1 MFPVF
6 DLHCHSTASDG
17 ALSPAELLMRA
28 REQGVTVLALT
39 DHDTTFGLEAAAASA
54 EQLGVYLLNGIEVS
68 ALYANQCLHVI
79 GLDID
84 PKHPALTAGLARQ
97 SELRR
102 QRAVKMA
109 EKLAKKGIADV
120 YPAVRELAGDGEITR
135 SHFADYLVQVG
146 KAKDQQ
152 DAFDKYLSKGKPGYV
167 PTQWA
172 ELAEVVSWINAA
184 GGFAVLAH
192 PLRYNLSHKWI
203 DRVLAAFKQVG
214 GVGVEVVTGR
224 SSPDDIRLSAQLA
237 LKHGLYASMG
247 SDFHNPDNPWVEL
260 GRLAPLP
267 VGLQPIWQL
276 FGSGVQS
283 LLLQT

>member
-1 MFPVF
+1 MSPVF

-28 REQGVTVLALT
+28 KDKGVSVLALT

-54 EQLGVYLLNGIEVS
+54 EQLGICLLNGIEVS

-84 PKHPALTAGLARQ
+84 PKHPVLAAGLARQ
-97 SELRR
+97 SELRG
-102 QRAVKMA
+102 QRARKMA
-109 EKLAKKGIADV
+109 EKLAKKGIADA
-120 YPAVRELAGDGEITR
+120 YPAVRALASTGEITR
-135 SHFADYLVQVG
+135 SHFANFLVQAG

-172 ELAEVVSWINAA
+172 ELDEVVAWINAA
-184 GGFAVLAH
+184 GGVAVLAH

-237 LKHGLYASMG
+237 LKHGLYASLG

-260 GRLAPLP
+260 GKLAPLP
-267 VGLQPIWQL
+267 AGLQPIWQL
-276 FGSGVQS
+276 FGSAVQS
-283 LLLQT
+283 LLP